1 MGILGDRLGELQ
13 CALWQAVKDSS
24 LALATEAVKFTLVC
38 LWSRI
43 PDLPLEEVLD
53 GVIPGYEREAR
64 DRTRVVV
71 ERMVDTFAPEAAG
84 DPPAGDDSDPA
95 AQPVDSE
102 EGADAGQ

>member
-1 MGILGDRLGELQ
+1 M
-13 CALWQAVKDSS
+13 
-24 LALATEAVKFTLVC
+24 ATEAVQFAQSS
-38 LWSRI
+38 LWSRV
-43 PDLPLEEVLD
+43 PGLPLEEVLD

-84 DPPAGDDSDPA
+84 DPPAGDDIDPA